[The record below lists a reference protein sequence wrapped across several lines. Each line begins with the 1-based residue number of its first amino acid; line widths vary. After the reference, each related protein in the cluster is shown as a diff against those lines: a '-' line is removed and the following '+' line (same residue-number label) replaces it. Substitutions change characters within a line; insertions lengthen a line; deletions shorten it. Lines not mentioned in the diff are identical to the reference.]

1 MRFWILLTGLLAA
14 SPALANDGFGG
25 ISATGLTFGQTE
37 AVAMESE
44 DLFISLDR
52 IKVDYVFRNTSTS
65 DVTGEVI
72 FPLPPISLGQMWNM
86 DFNLPD
92 DPNQPNLL
100 NFTVTV
106 DGQSVTPTIDRVA
119 VLAGDWWDAA
129 PGAEAYDT
137 PGKDVTQQLASFGI
151 PLALDYDSVN
161 AALLALT
168 PDQQAQM
175 QSAGLADFY
184 RADESSPVEA
194 LPQWSVVIRYHWTQT
209 FPASQALS
217 VSHSYDNRSPGGLF
231 GWSHPV
237 TEEYNLKTQAQ
248 YCIDDS
254 TSRALVKRLTVTEA
268 DGTSYVMGTAH
279 FIDYVLRTANSWAGP
294 IGTFRLTVD
303 KGAKENVLS
312 LCAEGLE
319 KTGPTTFVMEKTDY
333 TPKDDLR
340 ILIVQPFPPA
350 QSP

>member
-1 MRFWILLTGLLAA
+1 MRSWCLAFALLAG

-25 ISATGLTFGQTE
+25 ISATGLTFGQTD

-52 IKVDYVFRNTSTS
+52 ISVDYVFRNTSAA

-92 DPNQPNLL
+92 DPAQTNLL

-129 PGAEAYDT
+129 SGAMAYDT
-137 PGKDVTQQLASFGI
+137 PGTVVTAQLADFGI
-151 PLALDYDSVN
+151 PLTLDVDAVN
-161 AALLALT
+161 AALLALS
-168 PDQQAQM
+168 PDQQAAM
-175 QSAGLADFY
+175 QAAGLAEFY
-184 RADESSPVEA
+184 RTDDSAPVEA
-194 LPQWSVVIRYHWTQT
+194 LPQWSIVIRYHWTQT
-209 FPASQALS
+209 FPAGQALAIG
-217 VSHSYDNRSPGGLF
+217 HSYDNRSPGGLF
-231 GWSHPV
+231 GWTHPPSD
-237 TEEYNLKTQAQ
+237 EYNLATQAQ

-303 KGAKENVLS
+303 KGAAENIVS
-312 LCAEGLE
+312 LCAEGLK

-340 ILIVQPFPPA
+340 ILIVEPFKA
-350 QSP
+350 AE

>member
-1 MRFWILLTGLLAA
+1 MRFWILLLGVFAA
-14 SPALANDGFGG
+14 SPAFANDGFGG

-37 AVAMESE
+37 SVAMESE

-52 IKVDYVFRNTSTS
+52 ITVDYVFRNTSTA

-92 DPNQPNLL
+92 DAGRADLL

-106 DGQSVTPTIDRVA
+106 DGQSVTPTIDRLA
-119 VLAGDWWDAA
+119 VLAGDWWDAK
-129 PGAEAYDT
+129 PGAAEYDT
-137 PGKDVTQQLASFGI
+137 PGQDVTAVLESFGI
-151 PLALDYDSVN
+151 PLTLDLDAVD
-161 AALLALT
+161 AALRALT
-168 PDQQAQM
+168 PDQKKAMQA
-175 QSAGLADFY
+175 AGLAEFIDGSDAPF
-184 RADESSPVEA
+184 DS
-194 LPQWSVVIRYHWTQT
+194 LPQWSIVIRYHWTQT
-209 FPASQALS
+209 FPAGQALAI
-217 VSHSYDNRSPGGLF
+217 SHSYDNRSPGGLF
-231 GWSHPV
+231 SWSDPV
-237 TEEYNLKTQAQ
+237 TEDYNRETQAQ

-294 IGTFRLTVD
+294 IGAFRLTVD
-303 KGAKENVLS
+303 KGAPENIVS
-312 LCAEGLE
+312 LCAEGLA
-319 KTGPTTFVMEKTDY
+319 KTGSTTFVMQKTDY

-340 ILIVQPFPPA
+340 ILIVKPFQPA
-350 QSP
+350 E

>member
-1 MRFWILLTGLLAA
+1 MRSWIFALGLLAA

-37 AVAMESE
+37 DVAMESE

-52 IKVDYVFRNTSTS
+52 IKVEYVFRNTSAS

-92 DPNQPNLL
+92 DPTQPNLL

-106 DGQSVTPTIDRVA
+106 DGKAMTPTIDRVA

-129 PGAEAYDT
+129 SGAVAYDT
-137 PGKDVTQQLASFGI
+137 PGKDVTAQLASFGI

-161 AALLALT
+161 TALVALS
-168 PDQQAQM
+168 PDQQAAM
-175 QSAGLADFY
+175 QAAGLAEFY
-184 RADESSPVEA
+184 RADDASPVEA

-209 FPASQALS
+209 FPAGQALA

-231 GWSHPV
+231 SWSHPV
-237 TEEYNLKTQAQ
+237 TEEYNLETQAQ

-303 KGAKENVLS
+303 KGAPENIVS

-340 ILIVQPFPPA
+340 ILIVKPFRPA
-350 QSP
+350 E